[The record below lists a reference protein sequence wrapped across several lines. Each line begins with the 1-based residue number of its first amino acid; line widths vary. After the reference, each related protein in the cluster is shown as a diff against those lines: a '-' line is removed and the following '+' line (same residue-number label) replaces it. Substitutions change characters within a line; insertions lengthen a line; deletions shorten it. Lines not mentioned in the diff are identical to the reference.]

1 MSEDSLPLEQWPAG
15 IQQASVP
22 ANENALRLQALLSR
36 ALSVENDAPGTEYN
50 GAVYIVGDTPAGAF
64 SSFAEH
70 DIALYEYD
78 SWYAWSPVL
87 GSSMVVNDVRKVFDG
102 TEWIDDP
109 SVSGGGGGGSGD
121 VVGPASSTDNAVARF
136 DGAGGK
142 TLQNSLLLISDT
154 GQVSGY
160 LAHLN
165 LQTGTTY
172 TLQSS
177 DRGKVVELTN
187 GSSITLTIPSTLAV
201 GFCCTIVQG
210 GAGQVNVSAGSG
222 ATLRNRQS
230 HTKLAGQWAGAT
242 LYVRTNSGGSA
253 AEYVLNGDTA
263 A

>member
-1 MSEDSLPLEQWPAG
+1 MSEAITPLDQWPAG

-22 ANENALRLQALLSR
+22 ANKNALRVQALSSR
-36 ALSVENDAPGTEYN
+36 ALSVENDAPGTEYD
-50 GAVYIVGDTPAGAF
+50 GAVYIVGDTPTGAF
-64 SSFAEH
+64 ALFSEH
-70 DIALYEYD
+70 DIALYEAG
-78 SWYAWSPVL
+78 SWYAWAPVL
-87 GSSMVVNDVRKVFDG
+87 NTSLVISDNRMVFDG
-102 TEWIDDP
+102 TEWVSDP
-109 SVSGGGGGGSGD
+109 SIGGGGGGSGD
-121 VVGPASSTDNAVARF
+121 VTGPGSSTDNAVARF
-136 DGAGGK
+136 DGTGGK
-142 TLQNSLLLISDT
+142 TLQNSLVLVSDT
-154 GQVSGY
+154 GQISGY

-165 LQTGTTY
+165 PQTGTTY

-187 GSSITLTIPSTLAV
+187 GSSITLTLPSTLAV

-230 HTKLAGQWAGAT
+230 HTKLAGQWSGAT